1 VKKKQFELEV
11 KHMGFSLKVT
21 TTLAIGVIHIKSF
34 MKLSKTFLIYAS
46 NVFVQR
52 KNYKHGDSAFH

>member
-1 VKKKQFELEV
+1 
-11 KHMGFSLKVT
+11 MGFSLKVT

-34 MKLSKTFLIYAS
+34 MKLSNTFLNYAS

-52 KNYKHGDSAFH
+52 KNYKHGDGTYL

>member
-1 VKKKQFELEV
+1 
-11 KHMGFSLKVT
+11 MGFSLKVT